1 MHQKKVITNKVGME
15 ILNLKVEYL
24 NRLIEFKQ
32 TDTVDGCGI
41 PIFGVNNVSEVEFAL
56 VSIRTG
62 FKTGSEVDV
71 GAERGG
77 FCPILKGN

>member
-1 MHQKKVITNKVGME
+1 MHQNKGITNKVGMA
-15 ILNLKVEYL
+15 IFNFKVEYL
-24 NRLIEFKQ
+24 NRLIEFNQ
-32 TDTVDGCGI
+32 IDALDDGSI
-41 PIFGVNNVSEVEFAL
+41 PVLGVNNVSEVEFAL

-71 GAERGG
+71 SAERGG